1 MSVFDDAIS
10 ELNIYE
16 NYELNWDSYGAKPF
30 SEEVIEKSIL
40 IINKIADNFT
50 EIGPDKISPGPV
62 SDGRIDIEIMDGNNY
77 IIFTVDSE
85 EKTITACLLISGIT
99 HEETIKYD
107 EADLDQWIAC
117 FV

>member
-1 MSVFDDAIS
+1 MSVFDTAIN
-10 ELNIYE
+10 ELNIYKS
-16 NYELNWDSYGAKPF
+16 YDLNWDGYGAKPF

-40 IINKIADNFT
+40 LINKIADNFT

-62 SDGRIDIEIMDGNNY
+62 SDGRIDIEVLDNDNY
-77 IIFTVDSE
+77 TTFTIDSE
-85 EKTITACLLISGIT
+85 EKTITACLLINNVI

-107 EADLDQWIAC
+107 EVDLVQWIAL